1 LKILVLNGSP
11 KGNVSV
17 TMQYVHYIQE
27 RFPEHELEIVNI
39 SQKIEKIEKESQIF
53 QDILDK
59 IRFSDAVIW
68 ASPVYYLLVPANY
81 KRFIELIF
89 IKNATTVFN
98 NKYTA
103 FLTTSIHFFDH
114 TAHNYMNAICDDLNM
129 RYIGSFSAAM
139 YDLTKSKEKQRLY
152 LFAQN
157 FFQTIKEQSS
167 TAKTYLPLVRKH
179 FVYQPDTPK
188 IKIDLVDKKM
198 VVVSDAKDSQD
209 NLTRMIE
216 RFKAPFSGNIETVN
230 LCDLDIKGACL
241 GCIKCGYDNKCVYE
255 DQDEFIDFYKTTIKT
270 ADILV
275 WAGTITDR
283 YLSARWKT
291 YFDRSF
297 FSGHAPSISGK
308 QVGFLISGPLSQLP
322 NLRQVLEGY
331 LEVQH
336 ANSVGFVTDE
346 PCDSLEIDHMLQT
359 MGKQLVEFAENG
371 YIKPATF
378 LGVGGNK
385 IFRDD
390 IYGQLRFPFRADH
403 LTYKKLG
410 VYDFPQKNY
419 KNRIQNTIML
429 LMSKIPAFRK
439 EVNKRMKE
447 EMIKP
452 LQKQLKKID

>member
-1 LKILVLNGSP
+1 
-11 KGNVSV
+11 
-17 TMQYVHYIQE
+17 M
-27 RFPEHELEIVNI
+27 
-39 SQKIEKIEKESQIF
+39 
-53 QDILDK
+53 
-59 IRFSDAVIW
+59 
-68 ASPVYYLLVPANY
+68 
-81 KRFIELIF
+81 
-89 IKNATTVFN
+89 
-98 NKYTA
+98 
-103 FLTTSIHFFDH
+103 
-114 TAHNYMNAICDDLNM
+114 
-129 RYIGSFSAAM
+129 
-139 YDLTKSKEKQRLY
+139 
-152 LFAQN
+152 FAQN

-167 TAKTYLPLVRKH
+167 TAKTYLPLVRKD

-346 PCDSLEIDHMLQT
+346 LCDSLEIDHMLQT
-359 MGKQLVEFAENG
+359 IGKQLVEFAENG

-403 LTYKKLG
+403 LIYKKLG
-410 VYDFPQKNY
+410 MYDFPQKNY

-439 EVNKRMKE
+439 KVNKRMKE
-447 EMIKP
+447 EIIKP
-452 LQKQLKKID
+452 LQKQLKK